1 MAQGQLNAGNLGGR
15 FLRRTF
21 PQKVKPVPSRE
32 NEQEATTA
40 QTKQALPDTNRRVRT
55 SAAMIGLAIS
65 MGAYNLPLPR
75 QSDSATAAEPAVGE
89 STASSAD
96 SFETAALSPEA
107 NVSQASIPSESKP
120 LSIKH
125 TVQEGQTLWE
135 VARFYGAD
143 AAMIALANHLSLDA
157 VLRVGQVLTIPT
169 DSRIAQTPVTSD
181 TSASDA
187 AAIVPGYYGLV
198 AGRSAGAPIASASS
212 ATLSSPVDTSLKVKQ
227 EEALKALKQKR
238 DSLRLGLATLP
249 SDESSSIKPA
259 PNEVS
264 KFKSTSKT
272 TDEAGASLPSLLTAE
287 KKPQKTELPS
297 ALPAGEQKVA
307 FSNAGSHQ
315 PAVRSNSSTLPGSGI
330 RDLVNYQVN
339 RGDTLATIARA
350 YGVSLQQLIEANRIS
365 NPNYIFAN
373 QVLVIP
379 QSQAS
384 SGSTQEFK
392 GTIASVP
399 ASPKALDIST
409 TSSSQTSS
417 ITPDTTKETKVA
429 AASSFIP
436 SSTLPSASSDSKLL
450 QSNNVENLKLEI
462 EKLREKYGS
471 QTQASRFQVQDVSTT
486 RTSVTALPTVALG
499 GTSGRTSE
507 RVNPEFNPER
517 YSNLNSRIRE
527 MRERIRSGQVS
538 QAKDVS
544 QPLTT
549 PAVKPQLVAAAPL
562 GSESYDPLIQSRLG
576 KTVSPEL
583 PPLGPGNEYLPGAPS
598 RAEGYI
604 WPTKGVLTSGYGWR
618 WGRMHKGIDIA
629 GPVGTPIVAAADG
642 VVVSAGWNSGGYG
655 YLVEIQHAD
664 GSLTLYAHNSRILV
678 QVGQQVAQGQQIS
691 EMGSTGY
698 STGPHCHFEVH
709 PNGRGAVNP
718 MAFLPRD
725 RG

>member
-32 NEQEATTA
+32 NEQEVSTA

-107 NVSQASIPSESKP
+107 NVSQASISSESKP

-143 AAMIALANHLSLDA
+143 AAMLALANHLSLDA
-157 VLRVGQVLTIPT
+157 VLRVGQVIIIPT
-169 DSRIAQTPVTSD
+169 DSRIAQIPVTSD
-181 TSASDA
+181 TSVSDA
-187 AAIVPGYYGLV
+187 AAIVPGYYGPV
-198 AGRSAGAPIASASS
+198 TGRSSVTPIASVSS
-212 ATLSSPVDTSLKVKQ
+212 APLPSPVDTNLKVKQ
-227 EEALKALKQKR
+227 EEALKNLKQKR
-238 DSLRLGLATLP
+238 DSLRVGLATLP
-249 SDESSSIKPA
+249 SDESSSVKPVSV
-259 PNEVS
+259 EVS
-264 KFKSTSKT
+264 KSKSTSKA
-272 TDEAGASLPSLLTAE
+272 TDEAGANLPSLLTAE
-287 KKPQKTELPS
+287 KKPEKTELPS
-297 ALPAGEQKVA
+297 ALPSQGQKVA
-307 FSNAGSHQ
+307 FSNTGSHQ
-315 PAVRSNSSTLPGSGI
+315 SAVRSNSSTLPGGEI
-330 RDLVNYQVN
+330 RDLVNYQVS

-350 YGVSLQQLIEANRIS
+350 HGVTVQQLAEANRIS

-379 QSQAS
+379 QDQAS
-384 SGSTQEFK
+384 AGPAQEFK

-399 ASPKALDIST
+399 AASKALDVS
-409 TSSSQTSS
+409 TSSSFQAASV
-417 ITPDTTKETKVA
+417 TPAIAKETKVA
-429 AASSFIP
+429 VGSSYTP
-436 SSTLPSASSDSKLL
+436 SSTLPAASSDSKLL

-471 QTQASRFQVQDVSTT
+471 QAQTSRFQAQDVSTT
-486 RTSVTALPTVALG
+486 RTSATSLPTVALG
-499 GTSGRTSE
+499 GSE
-507 RVNPEFNPER
+507 RVNPEFSPER
-517 YSNLNSRIRE
+517 YSSLNSRIRE
-527 MRERIRSGQVS
+527 MRERVRSGQVS

-544 QPLTT
+544 QPLAT

-562 GSESYDPLIQSRLG
+562 GSESYDPLLQSRLG

-583 PPLGPGNEYLPGAPS
+583 PPLGPGNEYLPGAPN

-604 WPTKGVLTSGYGWR
+604 WPTKGVLTSGFGWR

-709 PNGRGAVNP
+709 PSGRGAVNP
-718 MAFLPRD
+718 MAFLPKD